1 MEKKLI
7 RQHNRKLRING
18 YSSNNDENIMQYA
31 DKNNGQNYD
40 NKIQK

>member
-7 RQHNRKLRING
+7 RQHNEKLRING
-18 YSSNNDENIMQYA
+18 YSSNNDENMQYA